1 MRNRIRFRLLW
12 ATLALLLFFFPI
24 IKYFE
29 LTGLE
34 VVLNAII
41 TLILIASI
49 HAVSDN
55 RRHLLLALAMT
66 APAIVLSWTEQFY
79 PSQIYQLVAPIFLVM
94 AFGYVAVFI
103 LRFAL
108 RAGRVDAAKVDAAIC
123 VYLLIGVIWQN
134 FYMFVNSVIP
144 ESFAN
149 PRLAYGDFLYF
160 SFVTLTTLGYGDITP
175 LNGPAQALAYTE
187 AILGQLYLTIL
198 VARLVGL
205 HIAYT
210 GQGNANDG

>member
-1 MRNRIRFRLLW
+1 MMHRYRFRLLW
-12 ATLALLLFFFPI
+12 ATLLLLLLFYPFI
-24 IKYFE
+24 RYFE
-29 LTGLE
+29 LTGLA
-34 VVLNAII
+34 VVLNAIL
-41 TLILIASI
+41 TLILISSV
-49 HAVSDN
+49 HAVSDS

-66 APAIVLSWTEQFY
+66 APAVIFSWTDQFF
-79 PSQIYQLVAPIFLVM
+79 PSQIYQIVAPFLLAM
-94 AFGYVAVFI
+94 AFGFVAVHI

-108 RAGRVDAAKVDAAIC
+108 QTGRVDAAKVDAAIC
-123 VYLLIGVIWQN
+123 VYLLIGVVWQYFYILVNN
-134 FYMFVNSVIP
+134 FIP

-205 HIAYT
+205 YITYT
-210 GQGNANDG
+210 TLEGPEDD

>member
-1 MRNRIRFRLLW
+1 MMNRYRFRQLW
-12 ATLALLLFFFPI
+12 ATLLLLLLFFPFI
-24 IKYFE
+24 RYFE

-34 VVLNAII
+34 IALNAII

-55 RRHLLLALAMT
+55 RRHLLLALAMI
-66 APAIVLSWTEQFY
+66 APAIVLSWTDQFF
-79 PSQIYQLVAPIFLVM
+79 PSQIYQLVAPIFLAM
-94 AFGYVAVFI
+94 AFGFVAVHI

-108 RAGRVDAAKVDAAIC
+108 QTGRVDAAKVDAAIC
-123 VYLLIGVIWQN
+123 VYLLIGVIWQY
-134 FYMFVNSVIP
+134 FYILVNSVIP
-144 ESFAN
+144 GSFAN
-149 PRLAYGDFLYF
+149 PRLAYGEFLDF

-205 HIAYT
+205 YIAYT
-210 GQGNANDG
+210 NFEGRQDD

>member
-1 MRNRIRFRLLW
+1 MSRYRFRLLW
-12 ATLALLLFFFPI
+12 ATLALLLFFYPI

-34 VVLNAII
+34 VVLNATI

-55 RRHLLLALAMT
+55 RRHLLLALAMI
-66 APAIVLSWTEQFY
+66 APAIALSWTDQFL
-79 PSQIYQLVAPIFLVM
+79 PPQIYRLVVPIFLAM

-108 RAGRVDAAKVDAAIC
+108 KTGRVDAAKVDAAIC
-123 VYLLIGVIWQN
+123 VYLLIGVVWQY
-134 FYMFVNSVIP
+134 FYIFVNSVIP
-144 ESFAN
+144 GSFAN
-149 PRLAYGDFLYF
+149 PRLAYSDFLYF

-210 GQGNANDG
+210 GHENANDA

>member
-1 MRNRIRFRLLW
+1 MNRYRFRLLW
-12 ATLALLLFFFPI
+12 ATLLLLLLFFPV

-34 VVLNAII
+34 LTLNAII

-55 RRHLLLALAMT
+55 RRNLLLSLAMI
-66 APAIVLSWTEQFY
+66 APAIIFSWTDRFFPSQFY
-79 PSQIYQLVAPIFLVM
+79 ELIAPIFLVM
-94 AFGYVAVFI
+94 AFGFVAVSI

-108 RAGRVDAAKVDAAIC
+108 QAGRVDAAKVDAAIC
-123 VYLLIGVIWQN
+123 VYLLIGVIWQYFFIFLN
-134 FYMFVNSVIP
+134 NVIP
-144 ESFAN
+144 GSFAN
-149 PRLAYGDFLYF
+149 PRLAYSDFLYF

-205 HIAYT
+205 YITHT
-210 GQGNANDG
+210 DRERP

>member
-1 MRNRIRFRLLW
+1 MNRYRFRLLW
-12 ATLALLLFFFPI
+12 ATLLLLLLFFPFI
-24 IKYFE
+24 RYFE

-34 VVLNAII
+34 VVLDAII
-41 TLILIASI
+41 TLILISSI

-55 RRHLLLALAMT
+55 RRHLLLALAMI
-66 APAIVLSWTEQFY
+66 APAIVLSWADQFF
-79 PSQIYQLVAPIFLVM
+79 PPQIYHLVVPIALVM
-94 AFGYVAVFI
+94 AFGFVAVHI

-108 RAGRVDAAKVDAAIC
+108 QTGRVDAAKVDAAIC
-123 VYLLIGVIWQN
+123 VYLLIGVIWQY
-134 FYMFVNSVIP
+134 FYIFVNSVIP

-205 HIAYT
+205 YIAYT
-210 GQGNANDG
+210 DFESPQGD

>member
-1 MRNRIRFRLLW
+1 MSRYRFRLLW
-12 ATLALLLFFFPI
+12 ATLVLLLLFFPFI
-24 IKYFE
+24 RYFE

-34 VVLNAII
+34 IALNAIL
-41 TLILIASI
+41 TLILFSSI

-55 RRHLLLALAMT
+55 RRHLLLSSLIV
-66 APAIVLSWTEQFY
+66 APALILSWMNQFF
-79 PSQIYQLVAPIFLVM
+79 PSSTYYWVAPIFLAM
-94 AFGYVAVFI
+94 AFGFVAVHI

-108 RAGRVDAAKVDAAIC
+108 QTGRVDAAKVDAAIC
-123 VYLLIGVIWQN
+123 VYLLIGVIWQY
-134 FYMFVNSVIP
+134 FYILVNTLIP

-205 HIAYT
+205 YIAYT
-210 GQGNANDG
+210 ELERLKDD